1 MSITSLGNILKI
13 FGGAEPNEEEKLA
26 IFKEAAMMTL
36 ARATASDTNI
46 KAVEVETVRVI
57 IERVTGEDVSEADVR
72 VAANSK
78 LFETAPLEKYLARAG
93 RQIDVQDRI
102 VIAEALAEVIVSDH
116 RISSKE
122 VTFFNMVADAF
133 QLTPAELAGLVASD

>member
-13 FGGAEPNEEEKLA
+13 FGGAEPTEEEKQA
-26 IFKEAAMMTL
+26 IFNEAAMMTL

-46 KAVEVETVRVI
+46 KSVEVETVRVI
-57 IERVTGEDVSEADVR
+57 IERVTGVDVSDADVR

-93 RQIDVQDRI
+93 RQIDVKDRI
-102 VIAEALAEVIVSDH
+102 VIAEALAEVIVSDD

-122 VTFFNMVADAF
+122 VTFFNMVAEAF
-133 QLTPAELAGLVASD
+133 QLTPAELAGLVESK

>member
-1 MSITSLGNILKI
+1 MSITNLGNILKI
-13 FGGAEPNEEEKLA
+13 FGGAEPTEEEKQA
-26 IFKEAAMMTL
+26 VFKEAAMMTL

-46 KAVEVETVRVI
+46 KSVEVETVRVI

-78 LFETAPLEKYLARAG
+78 LFESAPLEKYLARAG
-93 RQIDVQDRI
+93 RQMNVKDRL
-102 VIAEALAEVIVSDH
+102 VIAEALAEVIVSDS

-122 VTFFNMVADAF
+122 ITFFNMLAEAF
-133 QLTPAELAGLVASD
+133 ELTPAELAGLIEAD